1 MDASQPSI
9 EPPYFE
15 ILTPVGVRV
24 RTTRSYWAKIVTL
37 KHPNINGREDFV
49 KQVLQEPIEVR
60 RSLSDPMVYLYYKDD
75 PPYFLCVV
83 ARHLNGEGFIITVY
97 RTDKIK
103 RGEAVWTP

>member
-1 MDASQPSI
+1 MDASQHPI

-15 ILTPVGVRV
+15 ILTPTGVRI
-24 RTTRSYWAKIVTL
+24 RTTPSYWAKIVTL
-37 KHPNINGREDFV
+37 KHPIIKGREEFV
-49 KQVLQEPIEVR
+49 KLVLQEPIEVR
-60 RSLSDPMVYLYYKDD
+60 RSRSDPMVYLYYKDE

-103 RGEAVWTP
+103 RGEPVWTP